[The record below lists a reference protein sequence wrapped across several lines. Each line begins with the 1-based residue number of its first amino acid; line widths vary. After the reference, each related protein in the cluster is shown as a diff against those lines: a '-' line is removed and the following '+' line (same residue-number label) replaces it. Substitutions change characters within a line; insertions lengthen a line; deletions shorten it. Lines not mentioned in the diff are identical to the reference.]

1 MISRRP
7 ALLAALGLL
16 PGLLHA
22 PGPARAQDQAAA
34 PTAAP
39 AEAPAPAPPP
49 ASTPAP
55 PPAPPATAPAPPPAP
70 PATAPAPPP
79 APPAPAFPVDVTATT
94 TAGWH
99 TDSDYGELFGR
110 LNLST
115 VYGAWR
121 GGLRIDTATFVS
133 PPSPAVAQRYTPEK
147 LSLAYTGRSF
157 EVTAGDAYVSFGRGL
172 GLSLRKLDE
181 LGIDT
186 TLRGAKL
193 LVHHGDVAAT
203 LAAGYANISNV
214 DEATGTSTDDPY
226 DLVAGAQGQVL
237 LADRWNLGGYAAAVA
252 FRDALGLV
260 PVDSYTDRSYQ
271 LGLTVDVPRASERFG
286 FYLEGMSQ
294 VVRTEPEADEPLG
307 FGLYG
312 TATAYLGEATL
323 LFEGKAYGALTPL
336 SPRIDA
342 PAFDAVSYNSPPTVE
357 RVLQVIENP
366 HRDIAGGRLRLD
378 WRFSPALVA
387 HASYGV
393 FRDWQGYADPDA
405 VGEIEP
411 GTIHDP
417 YAGVELRWN
426 QARSWAIA
434 AGGWR
439 VVMLDAGDL
448 VRGDGHFELDVA
460 HALDDRWSLTL
471 HALHQ
476 ERQKRESQILD
487 EAFREGTVS
496 AGFRLRPWLSVAGGY
511 DYTTE
516 PTQPQRDYFHANVGW
531 DITPSSSLR
540 LFAGSARG
548 GLKCVSGV
556 CRVLPPFEGVKL
568 TATLR
573 F

>member
-1 MISRRP
+1 MIAAHAAR
-7 ALLAALGLL
+7 LGVALGLL
-16 PGLLHA
+16 TGLVLA
-22 PGPARAQDQAAA
+22 WIGPARADVAD
-34 PTAAP
+34 P
-39 AEAPAPAPPP
+39 AQTPPATPAPAPPT
-49 ASTPAP
+49 TPAA
-55 PPAPPATAPAPPPAP
+55 APPAA
-70 PATAPAPPP
+70 
-79 APPAPAFPVDVTATT
+79 AFPVDVTATT

-99 TDSDYGELFGR
+99 TDSDYGEIFGR
-110 LNLST
+110 LNVSR
-115 VYGAWR
+115 VQGDWR
-121 GGLRIDTATFVS
+121 AGLRVDTATFVS
-133 PPSPAVAQRYTPEK
+133 PPTPAVAQRYTVEK
-147 LSLAYTGRSF
+147 LSLAWTGRAV

-193 LVHHGDVAAT
+193 LVHHGDFSGT
-203 LAAGYANISNV
+203 LSAGYANINNV
-214 DEATGTSTDDPY
+214 DEATGTSADDPY
-226 DLVAGAQGQVL
+226 DLVAGAQGQVTL
-237 LADRWNLGGYAAAVA
+237 DQRWSLGGYAAAVA

-260 PVDSYTDRSYQ
+260 PGDAYTDRSYQ
-271 LGLTVDVPRASERFG
+271 LGVMVDAPRASERFG

-294 VVRTEPEADEPLG
+294 ILRTEPAPGEPLG

-312 TATAYLGEATL
+312 AATAHLGRATL

-336 SPRIDA
+336 SPRIGA
-342 PAFDAVSYNSPPTVE
+342 SAFDAVSYNSPPTVE

-366 HRDIAGGRLRLD
+366 HRDIAGGRLRFD
-378 WRFSPALVA
+378 WSFSPALLA
-387 HASYGV
+387 FASYGV
-393 FRDWQGYADPDA
+393 FRDWHGYADPDT

-417 YAGVELRWN
+417 YAGVEVRWN
-426 QARSWAIA
+426 QARSWANGSA
-434 AGGWR
+434 GWR
-439 VVMLDAGDL
+439 VVMLDAGAV
-448 VRGDGHFELDVA
+448 VRGDGHLELDVA

-471 HALHQ
+471 HVLHQ
-476 ERQKRESQILD
+476 ERAKRESQILD
-487 EAFREGTVS
+487 ETFREGTIS
-496 AGFRLRPWLSVAGGY
+496 AGFRVRPRLSVAGGY

-516 PTQPQRDYFHANVGW
+516 PTQPQRDYFHANIGW

-556 CRVLPPFEGVKL
+556 CRILPPFEGVKL

>member
-1 MISRRP
+1 MTAPHLLGSHTGVIL
-7 ALLAALGLL
+7 ALALGL
-16 PGLLHA
+16 A
-22 PGPARAQDQAAA
+22 APARADTEESPEAPPVSPPAGPAPADAPPIAPPSIEAPPAA
-34 PTAAP
+34 PPPPTEALP
-39 AEAPAPAPPP
+39 AEAPPAEAPL
-49 ASTPAP
+49 
-55 PPAPPATAPAPPPAP
+55 
-70 PATAPAPPP
+70 
-79 APPAPAFPVDVTATT
+79 AFPVDVTATT

-110 LNLST
+110 LNLSA
-115 VYGAWR
+115 VQGAWR
-121 GGLRIDTATFVS
+121 GGLRLDTATFLS
-133 PPSPAVAQRYTPEK
+133 SPAPAVEQRYTLEK
-147 LSLAYTGRSF
+147 LALDWTGRAL

-193 LVHHGDVAAT
+193 LVHQGDFAGT
-203 LAAGYANISNV
+203 LALGYANINNV
-214 DEATGTSTDDPY
+214 DEATGTSADDPY
-226 DLVAGAQGQVL
+226 DLVAGLQGQVM
-237 LADRWNLGGYAAAVA
+237 LAQRWNLGGYAAAVA

-260 PVDSYTDRSYQ
+260 PVDPYTDRSYQ
-271 LGLTVDVPRASERFG
+271 LGVTVDAPRATERFG

-294 VVRTEPEADEPLG
+294 IVRTEPEADEPLG

-312 TATAYLGEATL
+312 TATAYLGQATL

-336 SPRIDA
+336 SPSIDA

-378 WRFSPALVA
+378 WSSSPALLA
-387 HASYGV
+387 FASYGL
-393 FRDWQGYADPDA
+393 FRDWHGYADPDT
-405 VGEIEP
+405 VGDIRP

-417 YAGVELRWN
+417 YAGVEVRWN
-426 QARSWAIA
+426 QACSWAIA
-434 AGGWR
+434 SGGWR
-439 VVMLDAGDL
+439 VVMLDAGAV
-448 VRGDGHFELDVA
+448 VRGDGHLELDVA
-460 HALDDRWSLTL
+460 HALDDNWSLTL

-476 ERQKRESQILD
+476 ERAKRESQILD
-487 EAFREGTVS
+487 EEFREGTIS
-496 AGFRLRPWLSVAGGY
+496 AGFRLRPWISVAGGY

-516 PTQPQRDYFHANVGW
+516 PTQPQRDYFHANLGW
-531 DITPSSSLR
+531 DITPSSSVR

-556 CRVLPPFEGVKL
+556 CRILPPFEGVKL

>member
-1 MISRRP
+1 MISPRV
-7 ALLAALGLL
+7 ALLLGAL
-16 PGLLHA
+16 PGLVTVA
-22 PGPARAQDQAAA
+22 PAAADTTAPPAADTAAPPAADTAAPPAAA
-34 PTAAP
+34 PV
-39 AEAPAPAPPP
+39 
-49 ASTPAP
+49 S
-55 PPAPPATAPAPPPAP
+55 
-70 PATAPAPPP
+70 
-79 APPAPAFPVDVTATT
+79 FPVDVTATT

-99 TDSDYGELFGR
+99 TDSEYGELFGR

-115 VYGAWR
+115 VQGAWR
-121 GGLRIDTATFVS
+121 GGLRLDTATFVS
-133 PPSPAVAQRYTPEK
+133 PPSPAVEQRYTLEK
-147 LSLAYTGRSF
+147 LSLAWTGRAF

-193 LVHHGDVAAT
+193 LVHQGDFAGT
-203 LAAGYANISNV
+203 LAAGYANINNV
-214 DEATGTSTDDPY
+214 DEATGTSADDPY
-226 DLVAGAQGQVL
+226 DLVAGLQGQVM
-237 LADRWNLGGYAAAVA
+237 LAERWHLGGYAAAVA

-260 PVDSYTDRSYQ
+260 PVDPYTDRSYQ
-271 LGLTVDVPRASERFG
+271 LGVTVDAPRATERFG

-294 VVRTEPEADEPLG
+294 IVRTEPAADEPLG

-312 TATAYLGEATL
+312 TATAYLGRATL

-336 SPRIDA
+336 SPGFDA

-366 HRDIAGGRLRLD
+366 PRDIAGGRLRLD
-378 WRFSPALVA
+378 WSFSPALLA
-387 HASYGV
+387 FASYGA

-417 YAGVELRWN
+417 YAGVEVRWN

-434 AGGWR
+434 SGGWR
-439 VVMLDAGDL
+439 VVMLDAGAV
-448 VRGDGHFELDVA
+448 VRGDGHLELDVA

-476 ERQKRESQILD
+476 ERAKRESQLLD
-487 EAFREGTVS
+487 EEFREGTIS
-496 AGFRLRPWLSVAGGY
+496 AGFRLRPWISVAGGY

-516 PTQPQRDYFHANVGW
+516 PTQPQRDYFHANLGW